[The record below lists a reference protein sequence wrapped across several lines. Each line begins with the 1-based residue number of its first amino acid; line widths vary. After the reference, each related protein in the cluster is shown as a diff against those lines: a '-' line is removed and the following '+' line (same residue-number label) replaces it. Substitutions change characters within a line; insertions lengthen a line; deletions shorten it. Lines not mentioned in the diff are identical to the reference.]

1 MFKDLRVVV
10 MKLGEE
16 GLEARD
22 SIYAE
27 SGASTDSV
35 LAATF
40 LASRARAYHMVVPA
54 SFIM

>member
-10 MKLGEE
+10 MKLEEE

-27 SGASTDSV
+27 SGASPNLG
-35 LAATF
+35 LAEF
-40 LASRARAYHMVVPA
+40 LASRARAYHMVAPTCL
-54 SFIM
+54 IM

>member
-27 SGASTDSV
+27 SGASPNLG
-35 LAATF
+35 LAQL
-40 LASRARAYHMVVPA
+40 LASRARAYHMVAPA
-54 SFIM
+54 LSIM